1 MELDRG
7 RDSGTPPLL
16 RDSAL
21 RSAPMVQALGHDV
34 DVKTTTT
41 TEVAHG

>member
-7 RDSGTPPLL
+7 RDSGTHPLL
-16 RDSAL
+16 RDPAL